1 MKKGLVHAE
10 VSELQAHCYI
20 TVPSSQHDRE
30 YSTVLRSAGHMTR
43 DLADVQISCVFANCK
58 GRRIDTVCKRRH
70 QSRVS
75 FFPFFR
81 SFPSSGK
88 VFLVSAADR

>member
-20 TVPSSQHDRE
+20 TVPSSQHDHE
-30 YSTVLRSAGHMTR
+30 YSTVLHSAGHMTR

-75 FFPFFR
+75 FSPF
-81 SFPSSGK
+81 SG
-88 VFLVSAADR
+88 VFHLRGKCF